1 MCKFERSEEKLCKGN
16 KERQVQTPTAAPEKR
31 GNMLM
36 AQESCLT
43 DSLKGIICS
52 GKMTF
57 CIFSR
62 TRLTA
67 RNLFGA
73 EGGVRHWLKCSLQSD
88 TAEEENQVLV
98 L

>member
-1 MCKFERSEEKLCKGN
+1 
-16 KERQVQTPTAAPEKR
+16 
-31 GNMLM
+31 M

-43 DSLKGIICS
+43 DSLRGIICS

-73 EGGVRHWLKCSLQSD
+73 EDEVHHWLRFSLQSD
-88 TAEEENQVLV
+88 TTEEENQVSMDMYLQT
-98 L
+98 LYLSHFFSELPWLLAGFEIR

>member
-1 MCKFERSEEKLCKGN
+1 
-16 KERQVQTPTAAPEKR
+16 
-31 GNMLM
+31 M

-43 DSLKGIICS
+43 DSLRGIICS

-73 EGGVRHWLKCSLQSD
+73 EGGVHHWLRFSLQPD
-88 TAEEENQVLV
+88 TAEEENQVSMDMYLQT
-98 L
+98 LYLSHLFQ